1 VIPLP
6 YLLKTPLA
14 NHYGQILANDPCLF
28 IDDNGKGYIYFNG
41 GGDYLVAEMADDLLS
56 VKGDMYKMN
65 MEGNKP
71 KREDP
76 CVFSKETKFI
86 IIQCPKKIEFLL
98 IIWLTRL
105 KDLGNTKA
113 LSWTKKEPVTIII
126 LL

>member
-1 VIPLP
+1 MAI
-6 YLLKTPLA
+6 
-14 NHYGQILANDPCLF
+14 HYGQFPANDPCLF

-41 GGDYLVAEMADDLLS
+41 GGDDLVAEMADDLLS

-65 MEGNKP
+65 MEGYKP

-76 CVFSKETKFI
+76 WVFKRNKI
-86 IIQCPKKIEFLL
+86 YYIQCPKKIEFLL
-98 IIWLTRL
+98 IMWLTHL